1 MAKRGRPPGK
11 KGPPG
16 TIDQREQ
23 KFVEGILRGLCKRD
37 AALFAGYAKST
48 AIVMATEISERPH
61 VADQLTAFYKKD
73 EYEARVAHELMRRVI
88 FEAATTDTSSAYDE
102 SGNLK
107 PIHEMEPAV
116 RRQIVSLRSWDSPEQ
131 GSGFAVKFHHKV
143 DAAKAYIK
151 AIPLPPPDAE
161 DLQGAAESARSKF
174 QELLD
179 RMEEDDEED
188 EAPEDGAV

>member
-1 MAKRGRPPGK
+1 MA
-11 KGPPG
+11 
-16 TIDQREQ
+16 
-23 KFVEGILRGLCKRD
+23 
-37 AALFAGYAKST
+37 
-48 AIVMATEISERPH
+48 MATEISERPH

-73 EYEARVAHELMRRVI
+73 EHEARVAHELMRRVI
-88 FEAATTDTSSAYDE
+88 FEAATTDTSSAYDLN
-102 SGNLK
+102 GNLL
-107 PIHEMEPAV
+107 PIHEMDPAV
-116 RRQIVSLRSWDSPEQ
+116 RRQIVSVRSWDSPEQ

-151 AIPLPPPDAE
+151 AIPLPPPEAE

-188 EAPEDGAV
+188 EASEDGAA